1 MKNDNS
7 NGRTKMH
14 RKKRN
19 IQYVFVSILV
29 PLILGIV
36 ILSFEIISPLI
47 NEKEYKPKIANA
59 KEENV
64 SQTHSASA
72 TASKN
77 EKNEYKAK
85 YQQIVDSI
93 KQKDRNNPN
102 VIASFVNDWQPIGTT
117 QTEPHTVKFSHHSND
132 FYEMEDTAAYAT
144 ELTKQDFSVRHL
156 TKGFDDESVKVY
168 IATNDKQYNYVVY
181 LHWEINKG
189 WLPFLVQ
196 QVKKL
201 KVS

>member
-19 IQYVFVSILV
+19 IQYLFVSILV
-29 PLILGIV
+29 PLIFGIV
-36 ILSFEIISPLI
+36 ILSIEIISPLVI
-47 NEKEYKPKIANA
+47 EKEYKPKIAKA
-59 KEENV
+59 KEESV
-64 SQTHSASA
+64 SQIQSASA
-72 TASKN
+72 TTS
-77 EKNEYKAK
+77 KNEYKAK

-93 KQKDRNNPN
+93 KQKDHNNPN

-117 QTEPHTVKFSHHSND
+117 QTEPHTVKYSHHSND
-132 FYEMEDTAAYAT
+132 FYEMEDAAAYAT
-144 ELTKQDFSVRHL
+144 ELTKQDFSIRHL
-156 TKGFDDESVKVY
+156 SKGFDDESVKVY
-168 IATNDKQYNYVVY
+168 IATNDKQYHYVVY

-196 QVKKL
+196 QVKEL